1 MIALRL
7 EPPIEVDTPAGRG
20 YAIIWRD
27 YGYDHDDL
35 WTCVIAETKQFWTY
49 RNKDIRAVDNVTFGV
64 GQLADIAAANLRGSC
79 SAP

>member
-7 EPPIEVDTPAGRG
+7 EPPIEVETPHGRG

-35 WTCVIAETKQFWTY
+35 WTCVIASTKQFWTY

-64 GQLADIAAANLRGSC
+64 GV
-79 SAP
+79 AP